1 MTANIRQLEITSLI
15 EDINSLLGTNLAVK
29 RDHHGWYS
37 LVNTDCPEDSIDCN
51 TNTPSKVV
59 DILDVVRFVSVVKF
73 QQGL

>member
-1 MTANIRQLEITSLI
+1 MADNIRELEIKSLT

-37 LVNTDCPEDSIDCN
+37 LVNMNCPEDSIDCD

-59 DILDVVRFVSVVKF
+59 DILDVVRFVSVIKF